1 MAGKTSGL
9 PPRTGNGK
17 FARSPKTAERDYQA
31 LDLRVK
37 GRSLQSIADELG
49 FSSRG
54 AVTNAIHRAFRD
66 LPLPGTEDAKQLDL
80 ERIDRLIG
88 NAWTVMEREHV
99 AYSNGQVIRRR
110 TGEVEVDESGLERLD
125 DKGRTIP
132 VYEEVLDDGPLL
144 ASIDRIRSLLE
155 RRAKI
160 IGYDAP
166 ARSRIEVITE
176 DVVDAELKALSEEIA
191 AHDRDRAG
199 TR

>member
-1 MAGKTSGL
+1 MATKTGDGR
-9 PPRTGNGK
+9 PRGGNGK
-17 FARSPKTAERDYQA
+17 FTRSPKTAERDHQA
-31 LDLRVK
+31 LDLRVR
-37 GRSLQSIADELG
+37 GRSLQAIADELG
-49 FSSRG
+49 YASRG

-80 ERIDRLIG
+80 ERIDRLIEQ
-88 NAWTVMEREHV
+88 AWTVMEREHV

-110 TGEVEVDESGLERLD
+110 TGEVETDESGLERLD

-166 ARSRIEVITE
+166 TRSRVEVVTRDMIEQAITDLE
-176 DVVDAELKALSEEIA
+176 AELA
-191 AHDRDRAG
+191 AAG
-199 TR
+199 NPGAS

>member
-1 MAGKTSGL
+1 MTERTSG
-9 PPRTGNGK
+9 PPRTRNGK
-17 FARSPKTAERDYQA
+17 FTRNPETAKRDHQA

-37 GRSLQSIADELG
+37 GRSLQSIADDLG
-49 FSSRG
+49 YASRG
-54 AVTNAIHRAFRD
+54 AVTDAIRRAFRD

-80 ERIDRLIG
+80 ERIDRLIEQ
-88 NAWTVMEREHV
+88 AWIVMEREHV

-110 TGEVEVDESGLERLD
+110 TGEVERDEAGLERLD

-166 ARSRIEVITE
+166 ARSRVEVITSDAIE
-176 DVVDAELKALSEEIA
+176 AEIASLEAELALNDSP
-191 AHDRDRAG
+191 DRSPA
-199 TR
+199 